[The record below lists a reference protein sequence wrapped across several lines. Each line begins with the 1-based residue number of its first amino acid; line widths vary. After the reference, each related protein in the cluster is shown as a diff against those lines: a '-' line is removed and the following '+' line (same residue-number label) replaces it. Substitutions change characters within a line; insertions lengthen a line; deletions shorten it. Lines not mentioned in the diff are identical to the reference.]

1 MHKLFRINTIDR
13 SLRLLRGQ
21 LRFLNQEFDV
31 TAIAND
37 SGALAEVAKREGVR
51 TIGVP
56 MRREINLAADC
67 RSLVQLYKIFRC
79 ERPYIVHAN
88 TPKASLLS
96 MVAAWA
102 ARVPHRIYTV
112 TGLRFE
118 TTRGVLRFTLKMMER
133 ITCLCATKV
142 IPEGDGVKATLLRE
156 HITRKPMEKIH
167 NGNINGIDLE
177 HYDRTEQVT
186 ARAAEI
192 RNGSEE
198 FTFIFIGRMVR
209 DKGINELVAAFA
221 RLNRDIPATKLL
233 LVGKFEDEL
242 DPILP
247 ETKRMIENNPNIE
260 FVGYQNDVRPYL
272 AAADV
277 AVLPSYREG
286 FPNVVMQAGAMAK
299 RNELFVLDMGNP
311 VKIVDLAE
319 NMIKLCGLEPN
330 KDIDIKITGLRPGEK
345 LYEERLMAE
354 EGLQKTANEMIS
366 IGKPL
371 EIDEENLFKKIQDLY
386 VEAYNETD
394 KMKELVHDLVPT
406 YKIDYRT

>member
-31 TAIAND
+31 AAIAND
-37 SGALAEVAKREGVR
+37 SGALAEVAKREGIR

-272 AAADV
+272 AAANV

-286 FPNVVMQAGAMAK
+286 FPNVVMQAGAMGLAQIVTDINGCNEIIIDG
-299 RNELFVLDMGNP
+299 RNGVIIPKQNEQALYDAMR
-311 VKIVDLAE
+311 KLA
-319 NMIKLCGLEPN
+319 
-330 KDIDIKITGLRPGEK
+330 
-345 LYEERLMAE
+345 
-354 EGLQKTANEMIS
+354 
-366 IGKPL
+366 
-371 EIDEENLFKKIQDLY
+371 
-386 VEAYNETD
+386 TD
-394 KMKELVHDLVPT
+394 KDLTSKMADSAREL
-406 YKIDYRT
+406 IASRYRQQEVWEATLKMYRNLR

>member
-1 MHKLFRINTIDR
+1 MRKLFRLNTIDV
-13 SLRLLRGQ
+13 SLGMLRGQ

-31 TAIAND
+31 VAVADD
-37 SGALAEVAKREGVR
+37 SGALTEIAEREGVR

-67 RSLVQLYKIFRC
+67 RSLVALYKLFRR

-102 ARVPHRIYTV
+102 TRVPHRIYTV

-118 TTRGVLRFTLKMMER
+118 TTHGVLRFILKTMER

-177 HYDRTEQVT
+177 HYDRTEQVM

-192 RNGSEE
+192 RNGSKD

-209 DKGINELVAAFA
+209 DKGINELVAAFN
-221 RLNRDIPATKLL
+221 RLNREMAATRLL
-233 LVGKFEDEL
+233 LVGKFEDDL
-242 DPILP
+242 DPVLP
-247 ETKRMIENNPNIE
+247 ETKQMIENNSKIE

-286 FPNVVMQAGAMAK
+286 FPNVVIQAGAMGLAQIVTDINGCNEIVIDG
-299 RNELFVLDMGNP
+299 RN
-311 VKIVDLAE
+311 
-319 NMIKLCGLEPN
+319 GLIIPKQDEQA
-330 KDIDIKITGLRPGEK
+330 
-345 LYEERLMAE
+345 LYEAMRKLATDHNMTARMAASARE
-354 EGLQKTANEMIS
+354 LIASRYRQQDVWEATLRMYK
-366 IGKPL
+366 
-371 EIDEENLFKKIQDLY
+371 NL
-386 VEAYNETD
+386 
-394 KMKELVHDLVPT
+394 
-406 YKIDYRT
+406 

>member
-1 MHKLFRINTIDR
+1 MHKLFRLNTIDG
-13 SLRLLRGQ
+13 SLGMLRGQ
-21 LRFLNQEFDV
+21 LRFLNQEFEVVAVAD
-31 TAIAND
+31 D
-37 SGALAEVAKREGVR
+37 SGALAEVTEREGVR

-56 MRREINLAADC
+56 MHREISIAADC
-67 RSLVQLYKIFRC
+67 RSLVALYKLFRR

-102 ARVPHRIYTV
+102 TRVPHRIYTV

-118 TTRGVLRFTLKMMER
+118 TTHGVLRFILKTMER

-177 HYDRTEQVT
+177 HYDRTMQVMT
-186 ARAAEI
+186 RAAEI
-192 RNGSEE
+192 RNGFTD

-209 DKGINELVAAFA
+209 DKGINELVAAFE
-221 RLNRDIPATKLL
+221 RLNREIPATKLL

-242 DPILP
+242 DPVLP
-247 ETKRMIENNPNIE
+247 ETKQIIENNSKIE
-260 FVGYQNDVRPYL
+260 FVGYQNDVRPYF

-286 FPNVVMQAGAMAK
+286 FPNVVIQAGAMGLAQIVTDINGCNEIVIDG
-299 RNELFVLDMGNP
+299 RN
-311 VKIVDLAE
+311 
-319 NMIKLCGLEPN
+319 GLIIPKQNEQA
-330 KDIDIKITGLRPGEK
+330 
-345 LYEERLMAE
+345 LYEAMHQLATDRDLTTQMAASARE
-354 EGLQKTANEMIS
+354 LIATRYRQ
-366 IGKPL
+366 
-371 EIDEENLFKKIQDLY
+371 QDVWDATL
-386 VEAYNETD
+386 
-394 KMKELVHDLVPT
+394 KM
-406 YKIDYRT
+406 YKSL

>member
-1 MHKLFRINTIDR
+1 MHKLFRLNTIDG
-13 SLRLLRGQ
+13 SLGMLRGQ
-21 LRFLNQEFDV
+21 LRFLNQEFEVVAVAD
-31 TAIAND
+31 D
-37 SGALAEVAKREGVR
+37 SGALAEVTEREGVR

-56 MRREINLAADC
+56 MHREISIAADC
-67 RSLVQLYKIFRC
+67 RSLVALYKLFRR

-102 ARVPHRIYTV
+102 TRVPHRIYTV

-118 TTRGVLRFTLKMMER
+118 TTHGVLRFILKTMER

-177 HYDRTEQVT
+177 HYDRTMQVMT
-186 ARAAEI
+186 RAAEI
-192 RNGSEE
+192 RNGFTD

-209 DKGINELVAAFA
+209 DKGINELVAAFD
-221 RLNRDIPATKLL
+221 RLNREFPATKLL

-242 DPILP
+242 DPVLP
-247 ETKRMIENNPNIE
+247 KTKQMIEKNPKIE
-260 FVGYQNDVRPYL
+260 FAGYQNDVRPYF

-286 FPNVVMQAGAMAK
+286 FPNVVIQAGAMGLAQIVTDINGCNEVVVDGRNGLIVPK
-299 RNELFVLDMGNP
+299 QNEEALYEAMRRLATDRELTAQMAASAREMVATRFRQQDVWNELL
-311 VKIVDLAE
+311 
-319 NMIKLCGLEPN
+319 
-330 KDIDIKITGLRPGEK
+330 
-345 LYEERLMAE
+345 
-354 EGLQKTANEMIS
+354 
-366 IGKPL
+366 
-371 EIDEENLFKKIQDLY
+371 
-386 VEAYNETD
+386 
-394 KMKELVHDLVPT
+394 KM
-406 YKIDYRT
+406 YKSL

>member
-1 MHKLFRINTIDR
+1 MHKLFRLNTIDG
-13 SLRLLRGQ
+13 SLGMLRGQ
-21 LRFLNQEFDV
+21 LRFLNQEFEVVAVAD
-31 TAIAND
+31 D
-37 SGALAEVAKREGVR
+37 SGVLAEVAEREGVR

-56 MRREINLAADC
+56 MHREISLAADC
-67 RSLVQLYKIFRC
+67 RSLIALYKLFRR

-102 ARVPHRIYTV
+102 TRVPHRIYTV

-118 TTRGVLRFTLKMMER
+118 TTHGVLRFILKTMER

-177 HYDRTEQVT
+177 HYDRTEHVT

-192 RNGSEE
+192 RNGSED

-209 DKGINELVAAFA
+209 DKGINELVAAFD
-221 RLNRDIPATKLL
+221 RLNREFPATKLL

-242 DPILP
+242 DPVLP
-247 ETKRMIENNPNIE
+247 ETKQMIENNPKIE
-260 FVGYQNDVRPYL
+260 FAGYQSDVRPYFV
-272 AAADV
+272 AADV

-286 FPNVVMQAGAMAK
+286 FPNVVIQAGAM
-299 RNELFVLDMGNP
+299 G
-311 VKIVDLAE
+311 LAQ
-319 NMIKLCGLEPN
+319 I
-330 KDIDIKITGLRPGEK
+330 
-345 LYEERLMAE
+345 
-354 EGLQKTANEMIS
+354 
-366 IGKPL
+366 
-371 EIDEENLFKKIQDLY
+371 
-386 VEAYNETD
+386 ETD
-394 KMKELVHDLVPT
+394 INGCNEIVIDGRNGLIIPKQDEQSLYKAMHKLATNRDLTSQMAASARELIASRYRQQDVWDATLKM
-406 YKIDYRT
+406 YKSL